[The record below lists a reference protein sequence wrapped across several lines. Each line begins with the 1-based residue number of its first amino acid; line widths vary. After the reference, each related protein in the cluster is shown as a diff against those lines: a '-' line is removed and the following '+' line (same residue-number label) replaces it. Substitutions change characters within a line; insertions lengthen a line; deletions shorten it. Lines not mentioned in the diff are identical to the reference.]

1 MLHTLSLFYL
11 CFPQDFNTDAF
22 HAFCVLASK
31 DKYEAEV
38 GKGSANLGF
47 APMPNGLHFLDM
59 ERNSGSTDRM
69 DNFTTRYVMPYV
81 SHSNYLMLL
90 ELLRKK

>member
-1 MLHTLSLFYL
+1 MLHTLFLFYL

-22 HAFCVLASK
+22 DAFCVLASK

-59 ERNSGSTDRM
+59 ERNSGSATEWTIS

-81 SHSNYLMLL
+81 
-90 ELLRKK
+90 RTPII